1 MDISLDTS
9 AFTELSSFIAA
20 ARKEGFSFKP
30 SAIVEDRKYS
40 MDLLQTLTE
49 KASPA
54 LAEQAL
60 SVVRKHHV
68 LEVEYAI
75 TG

>member
-1 MDISLDTS
+1 MDITLDTS

-30 SAIVEDRKYS
+30 SAIVKDRQYS
-40 MDLLQTLTE
+40 MDLLQSLTE

-60 SVVRKHHV
+60 LIVRKHHA
-68 LEVEYAI
+68 LEIEYAI

>member
-1 MDISLDTS
+1 MDIPLDNS

-30 SAIVEDRKYS
+30 SAIVKDREYA
-40 MDLLQTLTE
+40 MELLQRLTE

-60 SVVRKHHV
+60 SVVRKHHA
-68 LEVEYAI
+68 LEIEHAI
-75 TG
+75 LG